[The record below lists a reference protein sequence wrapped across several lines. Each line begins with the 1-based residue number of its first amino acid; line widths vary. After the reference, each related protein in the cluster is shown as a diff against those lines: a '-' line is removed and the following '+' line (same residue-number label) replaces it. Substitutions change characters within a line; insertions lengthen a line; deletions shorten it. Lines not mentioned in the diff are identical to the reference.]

1 MEWYNTKLNKLKELC
16 NAPEGSEGDNL
27 AAYLVELGMMGY
39 DGQLPLNEVKVTIS
53 IGNVGNVKS
62 AMPRIQT
69 DDPHLLSGIRTARD
83 WALRLAEL
91 PEFKEYMENF
101 NSVAGHL
108 TERAKI
114 VVNGEYAIGAYNTV
128 NLEIPE
134 NTHYEFKVWAMAIEL
149 AQYVWGLYEVVD
161 IANTPAIDLPET
173 KAELSVQDT
182 SYELD

>member
-1 MEWYNTKLNKLKELC
+1 MEWYNTKINKLKELC
-16 NAPEGSEGDNL
+16 SDPEGSEGDNL
-27 AAYLVELGMMGY
+27 AVYLTELGMVGY
-39 DGQLPLNEVKVTIS
+39 AAQLPLNEVKVTIS
-53 IGNVGNVKS
+53 VGNVGNVKS

-83 WALRLAEL
+83 WAFRLAEI

-108 TERAKI
+108 TERAQV

-134 NTHYEFKVWAMAIEL
+134 NTHYVDKVWAMAIEL

-161 IANTPAIDLPET
+161 IANTPAINLPET
-173 KAELSVQDT
+173 KADTAVQDT
-182 SYELD
+182 TYELD